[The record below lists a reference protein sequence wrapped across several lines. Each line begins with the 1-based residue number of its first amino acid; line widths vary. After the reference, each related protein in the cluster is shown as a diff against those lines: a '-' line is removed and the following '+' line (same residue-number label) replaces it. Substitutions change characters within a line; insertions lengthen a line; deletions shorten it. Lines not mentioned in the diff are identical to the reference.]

1 MRRTKTYTIFAALS
15 AGVAFS
21 LMLYTPTLPAVDLLT
36 VMQEAENNDPV
47 YREAQSSTLATAEV
61 IPQARAEAWLPE
73 LSFSAG
79 ASRVT
84 QGIVIDS
91 QLGAG
96 GDVAFNTRR
105 FRVDLVQPIYRR
117 DRWLRV
123 GQANKQLAQSELE
136 LEAAKQSL
144 VTRTAERYFEV
155 LAAEDNLEF
164 ARAEKDSLKGQL
176 EQAKQRFEVGL
187 IAITDV
193 QEAQAGYDRATAN
206 EIQARNQLDVRQ
218 EELREITSNYYESL
232 SPLGE
237 EFPLTPPEP
246 ADIEAW
252 TNTAIE
258 QNLEIAAAQMAS
270 EIAHEEIRIQYADH
284 FPTFDITGGH
294 GFNDQGGRFGATEI
308 TQSDVGMEINFPI
321 YRGGRTAS
329 RTREADHNHK
339 ASLERLEQARRSA
352 YRRTRQAYLGVMTQI
367 STVKALKQAVVSSTT
382 ALESTRAG
390 FEVGT
395 RTAVDVVEAER
406 GLFESK
412 RDYARARYDYILE
425 ILRLKE
431 ATGSLS
437 PEDLSIANSWLVGK

>member
-1 MRRTKTYTIFAALS
+1 MNRYVFILVGACFTLFT
-15 AGVAFS
+15 GCAF
-21 LMLYTPTLPAVDLLT
+21 AVDLLAI
-36 VMQEAENNDPV
+36 MQEAEVNDPL
-47 YREAQSSTLATAEV
+47 YREAQSNTLAISEG

-79 ASRVT
+79 ASRV
-84 QGIVIDS
+84 QQSIALDS

-96 GDVAFNTRR
+96 GDVAFDTRR
-105 FRVDLVQPIYRR
+105 FRVDLVQPVYRR

-123 GQANKQLAQSELE
+123 GQASKQLQQSELE

-155 LAAEDNLEF
+155 LAAGDNLEF
-164 ARAEKDSLKGQL
+164 AQAEKDSLGGQL
-176 EQAKQRFEVGL
+176 EQAQQRFDVGL

-218 EELREITSNYYESL
+218 EELREITSQYYENLAS
-232 SPLGE
+232 LGE

-246 ADIEAW
+246 ADIDAW

-258 QNLEIAAAQMAS
+258 QNLDIAAAQMAS
-270 EIAHEEIRIQYADH
+270 EIAHEEIRIQYAGH

-294 GFNDQGGRFGATEI
+294 GFNDQGGRFGATQI
-308 TQSDVGMEINFPI
+308 TQSDIGMEINFPI

-329 RTREADHNHK
+329 STREAKHAHQ
-339 ASLERLEQARRSA
+339 AALERLEQARRAA
-352 YRRTRQAYLGVMTQI
+352 YRQTRQAYLGVMTQI
-367 STVKALKQAVVSSTT
+367 STVKALKQAVVSSAT
-382 ALESTRAG
+382 ALDSTHAG

-395 RTAVDVVEAER
+395 RTAVDVVDAER
-406 GLFESK
+406 GLFQSK
-412 RDYARARYDYILE
+412 RDYARSRYDYILE

-437 PEDLSIANSWLVGK
+437 PEDLAYGQ

>member
-1 MRRTKTYTIFAALS
+1 MKRYLFIFLASVFAIVS
-15 AGVAFS
+15 DKCFS
-21 LMLYTPTLPAVDLLT
+21 EDLLAI
-36 VMQEAENNDPV
+36 MSEAEVNDPV
-47 YREAQSSTLATAEV
+47 FREAQSNTLAVSEG

-79 ASRVT
+79 ASRVQQT
-84 QGIVIDS
+84 IAIDS

-96 GDVAFNTRR
+96 GDVAFDTRR
-105 FRVDLVQPIYRR
+105 FRVDLVQPVYRR
-117 DRWLRV
+117 DRWLRI
-123 GQANKQLAQSELE
+123 GQASKQLQQSELE

-155 LAAEDNLEF
+155 LAAQDNLEF
-164 ARAEKDSLKGQL
+164 AQAEKDSLQGQL
-176 EQAKQRFEVGL
+176 EQAQQRFDVGL

-218 EELREITSNYYESL
+218 EELREITGNYYEQL

-246 ADIEAW
+246 ADIDAW

-270 EIAHEEIRIQYADH
+270 EIAHEEIRIQYAGH

-294 GFNDQGGRFGATEI
+294 GFNDQGGRFGATQI
-308 TQSDVGMEINFPI
+308 TQGDIGMEINFPI
-321 YRGGRTAS
+321 YRGGRVVS
-329 RTREADHNHK
+329 QTREAKHSHQ
-339 ASLERLEQARRSA
+339 AALERLEQARRAA
-352 YRRTRQAYLGVMTQI
+352 YRQTRQAYLGVMTQI

-395 RTAVDVVEAER
+395 RTAVDVVDAER
-406 GLFESK
+406 GLFQSK

-425 ILRLKE
+425 ILRLKV

-437 PEDLSIANSWLVGK
+437 PEDLATANSWLVSNQ